1 MLELNIFVVHFIMCC
16 VDSKSFYTLSQVLWG
31 MCLLETQRITN
42 LLPEFLISLNVVYL
56 NTAMQLCC
64 RLWNLLKTVANSAVI
79 VSLTLPYA
87 RFQQPSS
94 PRVILMK
101 HVQSALRIIRKA
113 RSFVYCLVHMV
124 GWLFFGKHDD
134 LYMSVMHQYSQ

>member
-1 MLELNIFVVHFIMCC
+1 MYIFHHCIQMSFVACVIHIYTFI
-16 VDSKSFYTLSQVLWG
+16 
-31 MCLLETQRITN
+31 ITK
-42 LLPEFLISLNVVYL
+42 LIIVYHIYKDFLIFHVHYGYL

-134 LYMSVMHQYSQ
+134 LYMSVMHRYSQ